1 MPTFDPKVLRRT
13 VLEMAFNGSAVH
25 IACAFSIV
33 EILAVLYRKHLRL
46 GSHGPRSPER
56 DYLVLSKGHGVMA
69 QYPCLRELGWL
80 TDAAIALLFFMHGA
94 QLSPEIALRGARHWR
109 LHSMVFLS
117 TFALFPL
124 LGISARLLAP
134 SLLPDP
140 LWAGLILLTAL
151 PSTVQSS
158 IAFTSVAGGNVP
170 AALCSASASNLL
182 GVFLTPLIAGFLL
195 TRHGLD
201 ISARS
206 VLAIVVQL
214 LVPFVAGQLLRP
226 WIGAYVTRHARAL
239 KSVDYGSILLIV
251 YSAFSHGVVDGIWHQ
266 IDASELLK
274 VALIDVALLAVV
286 ISILTFASRLLGF
299 SRADEITIVFCGSK
313 KSLASGLPIAT
324 LLFAGHVG
332 LVVIPLM
339 LFHQIQLMVCAS
351 LARRYAARRG
361 GPTEPLGI
369 VPATPT

>member
-1 MPTFDPKVLRRT
+1 MRLKLTLVRAISSRIDRFLAAILLTVAFAAVMPARGD
-13 VLEMAFNGSAVH
+13 AAV
-25 IACAFSIV
+25 
-33 EILAVLYRKHLRL
+33 AV
-46 GSHGPRSPER
+46 
-56 DYLVLSKGHGVMA
+56 
-69 QYPCLRELGWL
+69 GWL

-94 QLSPEIALRGARHWR
+94 KLSPEVAFLGARHWR
-109 LHSMVFLS
+109 LHTMVFLS
-117 TFALFPL
+117 TFVLFPL
-124 LGISARLLAP
+124 LGISVRFLAP
-134 SLLPDP
+134 TFLPEP

-151 PSTVQSS
+151 PSTVQAS

-195 TRHGLD
+195 TRHGVD

-214 LVPFVAGQLLRP
+214 LLPFVAGQLLRP
-226 WIGAYVTRHARAL
+226 WIGAYFTRHARAL

-266 IDASELLK
+266 IDAGELFK
-274 VALIDVALLAVV
+274 VALVDAALLAAV
-286 ISILTFASRLLGF
+286 ITILTFVSRQLGF

-324 LLFAGHVG
+324 LLFSGHVG
-332 LVVIPLM
+332 LVIIPLM
-339 LFHQIQLMVCAS
+339 VFHQIQLMVCAW
-351 LARRYAARRG
+351 LARHYAARRVTA
-361 GPTEPLGI
+361 TERHAGL
-369 VPATPT
+369 PATPV